1 MNPLTVLRDAFHF
14 FSRHLPSIAPLCLPL
29 IAAECLARAVV
40 ASLVDTDHSPAYELL
55 VGLFFY
61 PLYSAALILFLDA
74 RSQGQRPSTRNLLAA
89 ALPLWPSFAV
99 LAGLSTLLIMLG
111 GALFLPVALYLM
123 VKLAFSEYL
132 LVLRGLTP
140 LQAMRESFLLSIG
153 HFWSLL
159 ACVLLVIVPLWLLD
173 DWTLQL
179 LGEQPDAIGSLLLDI
194 VNGFL
199 QLFSTVVLF
208 RCFMLC
214 SQQPTED
221 SHSS

>member
-14 FSRHLPSIAPLCLPL
+14 FSRHLPFIATLCLPL
-29 IAAECLARAVV
+29 IAAECLARALV
-40 ASLVDTDHSPAYELL
+40 ASLVDPAHSPAYELL

-74 RSQGQRPSTRNLLAA
+74 RSQGQRPATSKLLAA

-99 LAGLSTLLIMLG
+99 LAGLTTLLIMLS
-111 GALFLPVALYLM
+111 GALFLPLALWVM
-123 VKLAFSEYL
+123 VKLAFSEYF
-132 LVLRGLTP
+132 LVLRGLPP
-140 LQAMRESFLLSIG
+140 LQAMRESFLLSVG

-179 LGEQPDAIGSLLLDI
+179 LGEQPDAVGSLLLDM

-199 QLFSTVVLF
+199 QLFSSVVLF

-214 SQQPTED
+214 SQRPTED

>member
-1 MNPLTVLRDAFHF
+1 MNPLSVLRDSFYF
-14 FSRHLPSIAPLCLPL
+14 FSRHLASIAPLCLPL
-29 IAAECLARAVV
+29 IAAECLVRAVV
-40 ASLVDTDHSPAYELL
+40 ASLVDPAHSPAYELL

-74 RSQGQRPSTRNLLAA
+74 RSQGLRPAPRNLLAA
-89 ALPLWPSFAV
+89 SLQLWPSFAV
-99 LAGLSTLLIMLG
+99 LAGLSTLLIMLS
-111 GALFLPVALYLM
+111 GALFLPLALLAM

-132 LVLRGLTP
+132 LVLRGLPP

-179 LGEQPDAIGSLLLDI
+179 LDEQPDPFGSLVLDI

-214 SQQPTED
+214 SQRPTED

>member
-14 FSRHLPSIAPLCLPL
+14 FSRHLVRIAPLCLPL
-29 IAAECLARAVV
+29 IAVECLVRA
-40 ASLVDTDHSPAYELL
+40 LVSGLADAGHVPAYELL

-61 PLYSAALILFLDA
+61 PLYSAALILYLDA
-74 RSQGQRPSTRNLLAA
+74 RSQGQRPSARNLLAA
-89 ALPLWPSFAV
+89 AVQMWPPFAV
-99 LAGLSTLLIMLG
+99 LAAVTTLLIMLC
-111 GALFLPVALYLM
+111 GALFLPLALWVM
-123 VKLAFSEYL
+123 VKLAFAEYF
-132 LVLRGLTP
+132 LVLRGASP
-140 LQAMRESFLLSIG
+140 LQAMRESFMLSVG

-179 LGEQPDAIGSLLLDI
+179 LGEQTDMVGSLLLDI

-199 QLFSTVVLF
+199 QLFSSVVLF

>member
-40 ASLVDTDHSPAYELL
+40 AGLVDTDHSPAYELL

-132 LVLRGLTP
+132 LESADVAVVPGSAFGDMGEGYLR
-140 LQAMRESFLLSIG
+140 
-153 HFWSLL
+153 
-159 ACVLLVIVPLWLLD
+159 LVFANSDENLKEAVRRIADYVARAYP
-173 DWTLQL
+173 
-179 LGEQPDAIGSLLLDI
+179 GIK
-194 VNGFL
+194 
-199 QLFSTVVLF
+199 
-208 RCFMLC
+208 
-214 SQQPTED
+214 
-221 SHSS
+221 

>member
-1 MNPLTVLRDAFHF
+1 MNPLTVLHDSFQF
-14 FSRHLPSIAPLCLPL
+14 FSRHLANIAPLCLPL
-29 IAAECLARAVV
+29 IAAECLVRAVV
-40 ASLVDTDHSPAYELL
+40 AGLTDPGHAPAYELL

-74 RSQGQRPSTRNLLAA
+74 RSQGQRPAVRNLLAA
-89 ALPLWPSFAV
+89 ALPLWPSLAV
-99 LAGLSTLLIMLG
+99 LAGLSTLLIMLS
-111 GALFLPVALYLM
+111 GALLLPLALWVM
-123 VKLAFSEYL
+123 VKLAFADYL
-132 LVLRGLTP
+132 LVLRGLSP

-179 LGEQPDAIGSLLLDI
+179 LGEQPDAIGSLLLDV

-199 QLFSTVVLF
+199 QLFSSVVLF
-208 RCFMLC
+208 RCYMLC
-214 SQQPTED
+214 SQRPTED